1 MRKWNFCA
9 GPAAIPEEV
18 LRDAQN
24 ELLEWNLSGSS
35 VMEVSHRSDLF
46 AEVAVSSTKDIK
58 ALLNIG
64 DDHEVLFLQGGATL
78 QFTSVPL
85 NFTKKSSIVSYLN
98 TGLWSKKAIKAAS
111 KYASVN
117 VVASSEESNFTF
129 VPNTQ
134 EWRVDPDSI
143 YFHYVMNETIQGLA
157 IRDPI
162 SSEIPVICDMS
173 SCILSEEVNFNNLD
187 LVYAGAQKNIGPAG
201 LTLVIIKK
209 DFLEKANEDIP
220 DILSYKKNSQAGSM
234 LNTPPTFAWY
244 LAGKVFKWLLKNG
257 GVKSIQKEN
266 EKKAKFLYDFIDSS
280 SFYSNPV
287 EKEHRSIMN
296 VPFLLN
302 DKNADSSFLEKSEM
316 NGLLNLKGHRSVGGM
331 RASIY
336 NATPFEA
343 VEDLVSFMSD
353 FERSYNGNGK

>member
-35 VMEVSHRSDLF
+35 VMEVSHRSNLF
-46 AEVAVSSTKDIK
+46 AEVAASSMRDIK

-117 VVASSEESNFTF
+117 IVASSEESNYTY
-129 VPNTQ
+129 VPGNQ
-134 EWRVDPDSI
+134 EWRVDSDSI

-157 IRDPI
+157 MRDPI

-173 SCILSEEVNFNNLD
+173 SCILSEEVDFDNLD

-244 LAGKVFKWLLKNG
+244 LAGKVFKWLLKKG

-266 EKKAKFLYDFIDSS
+266 EKKAKLLYDFIDSS

-287 EKEHRSIMN
+287 EKEYRSIMN
-296 VPFLLN
+296 VPFLL
-302 DKNADSSFLEKSEM
+302 DDEDADSLFLEKAEIK
-316 NGLLNLKGHRSVGGM
+316 GLLNLKGHRSVGGM

>member
-35 VMEVSHRSDLF
+35 VMEVSHRSNLF
-46 AEVAVSSTKDIK
+46 AEVAASSTIDIK

-64 DDHEVLFLQGGATL
+64 DDYEVLFLQGGATL

-98 TGLWSKKAIKAAS
+98 TGIWSKKAIEAAS
-111 KYASVN
+111 KYAIVN
-117 VVASSEESNFTF
+117 VVASSEESNYTY
-129 VPNTQ
+129 VPSPQ
-134 EWRVDPDSI
+134 EWRVDEDSI

-157 IRDPI
+157 MRDPI
-162 SSEIPVICDMS
+162 SSEIPVVCDMS
-173 SCILSEEVNFNNLD
+173 SCILSEEVNFHNID

-234 LNTPPTFAWY
+234 LNTPPTFSWY
-244 LAGKVFKWLLKNG
+244 LAGKVFKWLLKKG
-257 GVKSIQKEN
+257 GVKIIQKEN
-266 EKKAKFLYDFIDSS
+266 EKKAKLLYDFIDSS

-287 EKEHRSIMN
+287 EKEYRSIMN
-296 VPFLLN
+296 VPFLLDDEN
-302 DKNADSSFLEKSEM
+302 SDSSFLEKAEI

-336 NATPFEA
+336 NATQFEA

-353 FERSYNGNGK
+353 FERSYTGNGK

>member
-1 MRKWNFCA
+1 M
-9 GPAAIPEEV
+9 P
-18 LRDAQN
+18 
-24 ELLEWNLSGSS
+24 SS
-35 VMEVSHRSDLF
+35 
-46 AEVAVSSTKDIK
+46 
-58 ALLNIG
+58 
-64 DDHEVLFLQGGATL
+64 
-78 QFTSVPL
+78 
-85 NFTKKSSIVSYLN
+85 
-98 TGLWSKKAIKAAS
+98 
-111 KYASVN
+111 
-117 VVASSEESNFTF
+117 
-129 VPNTQ
+129 Q

-157 IRDPI
+157 MRDPVI
-162 SSEIPVICDMS
+162 SEIPVICDMS
-173 SCILSEEVNFNNLD
+173 SCILSEEVNFHNLD

-244 LAGKVFKWLLKNG
+244 LAGKVFKWLLKKG
-257 GVKSIQKEN
+257 GVKGIQKEN

>member
-1 MRKWNFCA
+1 MC
-9 GPAAIPEEV
+9 I
-18 LRDAQN
+18 RDR
-24 ELLEWNLSGSS
+24 
-35 VMEVSHRSDLF
+35 V
-46 AEVAVSSTKDIK
+46 
-58 ALLNIG
+58 NI
-64 DDHEVLFLQGGATL
+64 
-78 QFTSVPL
+78 
-85 NFTKKSSIVSYLN
+85 
-98 TGLWSKKAIKAAS
+98 
-111 KYASVN
+111 
-117 VVASSEESNFTF
+117 VASSEESNYTY
-129 VPNTQ
+129 VPSAK
-134 EWRVDPDSI
+134 EWRVDSDSI

-157 IRDPI
+157 MRDPI
-162 SSEIPVICDMS
+162 SSEIPIICDMS
-173 SCILSEEVNFNNLD
+173 SCILSEEVNFHNLD

-244 LAGKVFKWLLKNG
+244 LAGKVFKWLLKKG

-266 EKKAKFLYDFIDSS
+266 EKKAKLLYDFIDSS

-287 EKEHRSIMN
+287 DKEYRSIMN
-296 VPFLLN
+296 VPFLL
-302 DKNADSSFLEKSEM
+302 DDQNADSLFLEKAEIK
-316 NGLLNLKGHRSVGGM
+316 GLLNLKGHRSVGGM

>member
-1 MRKWNFCA
+1 V
-9 GPAAIPEEV
+9 P
-18 LRDAQN
+18 
-24 ELLEWNLSGSS
+24 SS
-35 VMEVSHRSDLF
+35 
-46 AEVAVSSTKDIK
+46 
-58 ALLNIG
+58 
-64 DDHEVLFLQGGATL
+64 
-78 QFTSVPL
+78 
-85 NFTKKSSIVSYLN
+85 
-98 TGLWSKKAIKAAS
+98 
-111 KYASVN
+111 
-117 VVASSEESNFTF
+117 
-129 VPNTQ
+129 Q
-134 EWRVDPDSI
+134 EWRRDPDSI

-157 IRDPI
+157 MRDPVT
-162 SSEIPVICDMS
+162 SEIPVICDMS
-173 SCILSEEVNFNNLD
+173 SCILSEEIDFHNLD

-244 LAGKVFKWLLKNG
+244 LAGKVFKWLLKKG

-266 EKKAKFLYDFIDSS
+266 EKKAKLLYDFIDSS

-287 EKEHRSIMN
+287 EKEYRSIMN
-296 VPFLLN
+296 VPFLL
-302 DKNADSSFLEKSEM
+302 DDENADSLFLEKAEIK
-316 NGLLNLKGHRSVGGM
+316 GLLNLKGHRSVGGM

>member
-18 LRDAQN
+18 LRDAKN

-35 VMEVSHRSDLF
+35 VMEVSHRSNLF
-46 AEVAVSSTKDIK
+46 AEVAASSMRDIK
-58 ALLNIG
+58 DLLNIG

-117 VVASSEESNFTF
+117 IVASSEESNYTY
-129 VPNTQ
+129 VPGNQ
-134 EWRVDPDSI
+134 EWRVDSDSI

-157 IRDPI
+157 MRDPI

-173 SCILSEEVNFNNLD
+173 SCILSEEVDFHNLD
-187 LVYAGAQKNIGPAG
+187 LVYAGAQKHIGPAG

-209 DFLEKANEDIP
+209 DFLEKANEGIP

-244 LAGKVFKWLLKNG
+244 LAGKVFKWLLKKG

-266 EKKAKFLYDFIDSS
+266 EKKAKLLYDFIDSS

-287 EKEHRSIMN
+287 EKEYRSIMN
-296 VPFLLN
+296 VPFLL
-302 DKNADSSFLEKSEM
+302 DDQNADSSFLEKAEIK
-316 NGLLNLKGHRSVGGM
+316 GLLNLKGHRSVGGM

>member
-1 MRKWNFCA
+1 MRNWNFCA

-18 LRDAQN
+18 LIEAQN
-24 ELLEWNLSGSS
+24 ELLEWGLSGAS

-46 AEVAVSSTKDIK
+46 AEVAASSTKDIK

-98 TGLWSKKAIKAAS
+98 TGVWSKKAIKAAS

-117 VVASSEESNFTF
+117 VVASSEESNYTY
-129 VPNTQ
+129 VPSTQ
-134 EWRVDPDSI
+134 EWRVDSDSI

-173 SCILSEEVNFNNLD
+173 SCILSEEVDFHNLD

-244 LAGKVFKWLLKNG
+244 LAGKVFKWLLKKG

-266 EKKAKFLYDFIDSS
+266 EKKAKLLYDFIDSS

-287 EKEHRSIMN
+287 EKEYRSIMN
-296 VPFLLN
+296 VPFLL
-302 DKNADSSFLEKSEM
+302 DDQNADSSFLEKAEIT
-316 NGLLNLKGHRSVGGM
+316 GLLNLKGHRSVGGM

-353 FERSYNGNGK
+353 FERRYTGNGK

>member
-1 MRKWNFCA
+1 MRNWNFCA

-18 LRDAQN
+18 LIEAQN
-24 ELLEWNLSGSS
+24 ELLEWGLSGAS

-46 AEVAVSSTKDIK
+46 AEVAASSTKDIK

-98 TGLWSKKAIKAAS
+98 TGVWSKKAIKAAS

-117 VVASSEESNFTF
+117 VVASSEESNYTY
-129 VPNTQ
+129 VPSTQ
-134 EWRVDPDSI
+134 EWRVDSDSI

-173 SCILSEEVNFNNLD
+173 SCILSEEVDFHNLD

-244 LAGKVFKWLLKNG
+244 LAGKVFKWLLKKG

-266 EKKAKFLYDFIDSS
+266 EKKAKLLYDFIDSS

-287 EKEHRSIMN
+287 EKEYRSIMN
-296 VPFLLN
+296 VPFLL
-302 DKNADSSFLEKSEM
+302 DDQNADSSFLEKAEIT
-316 NGLLNLKGHRSVGGM
+316 GLLNLKGHRSVGGM

-353 FERSYNGNGK
+353 FERSYTGNGK

>member
-18 LRDAQN
+18 LREAQN
-24 ELLEWNLSGSS
+24 ELLEWKLSGSS
-35 VMEVSHRSDLF
+35 IMEVSHRSDLF
-46 AEVAVSSTKDIK
+46 AEVAASSTKDIK
-58 ALLNIG
+58 NLLNIG

-98 TGLWSKKAIKAAS
+98 TGLWSAKAIKAAS

-117 VVASSEESNFTF
+117 VVASSEESNYTN
-129 VPNTQ
+129 VPTTK
-134 EWRVDPDSI
+134 EWIVDSDSI

-157 IRDPI
+157 MRDPI

-173 SCILSEEVNFNNLD
+173 SCILSEEVDFDNLD

-220 DILSYKKNSQAGSM
+220 DILSYKENSQAGSM
-234 LNTPPTFAWY
+234 FNTPPTFAWY
-244 LAGKVFKWLLKNG
+244 LAGKVFKWLLKKG

-266 EKKAKFLYDFIDSS
+266 EKKAKLLYDFIDAS

-287 EKEHRSIMN
+287 EKEYRSIMN
-296 VPFLLN
+296 VPFLL
-302 DKNADSSFLEKSEM
+302 DDQNADSSFLEKAEIK
-316 NGLLNLKGHRSVGGM
+316 GLLNLKGHRSVGGM

-353 FERSYNGNGK
+353 FERSYTGNGK